1 MAVGYFEEI
10 RVVLNR
16 NDNTNNSI
24 VLTDDIVYEILY
36 KFNDII
42 SDDEYFKAKHSTM
55 DIDVIQVSG
64 TLIIE
69 SIFLNNLISLLN
81 YKNILVIPSFK
92 NSKYEYL
99 TDEDYISHDD
109 ICAQAFATIN
119 KFFNCSPNVF
129 VAYPPTHDSLM
140 KNLLREFKVHVI
152 NSNKMYVMGDESYE
166 ITVPEGLK
174 FDAVLLVGIDINEGE
189 TFQASDIKNDFSS
202 YCTTEFDLI
211 DFFADDKNV
220 KLRSRKGLEIDEEK
234 TRLVG
239 ENKNIDDILSF
250 INTNTSKTT
259 KLYEDEGVFSNF
271 TKSAKRIMKVY

>member
-1 MAVGYFEEI
+1 MAVGYSEEV

-16 NDNTNNSI
+16 NENTNNSI
-24 VLTDDIVYEILY
+24 ILTDDILYDILY

-42 SDDEYFKAKHSTM
+42 SNDEYFEAKHNDM
-55 DIDVIQVSG
+55 DVDVMQVSG
-64 TLIIE
+64 TLGIE
-69 SIFLNNLISLLN
+69 SIFFNNIISSLN
-81 YKNILVIPSFK
+81 YKNVLVIPSFK

-99 TDEDYISHDD
+99 TDEYYISHGD

-166 ITVPEGLK
+166 INVPEGLK

-189 TFQASDIKNDFSS
+189 TFQVSDIKNDFSS

-211 DFFADDKNV
+211 DFFADDENV
-220 KLRSRKGLEIDEEK
+220 KLRARKGLEMGEEK

-239 ENKNIDDILSF
+239 ENKSIDDIIHF
-250 INTNTSKTT
+250 INTNTVKTT
-259 KLYEDEGVFSNF
+259 KIYEDNGVLSFLSK
-271 TKSAKRIMKVY
+271 TLKRTIKVY